1 MAETKTHPTKASV
14 EAYLAARA
22 SVEQQADCHALMAL
36 CARITGAA
44 ACMWGPSIVGYG
56 SYSYRYASGHSGRSC
71 LVGFAVRGRDLV
83 LYLLAEDDTS
93 MREYLQRAL
102 QRVGYDVDAVGC
114 GTEAV
119 PLLAPGRYDLLLT
132 DIVMP
137 EMDGIELAQKAS
149 AVDPAIRVMFITGFA
164 AVALQ
169 AGKTAP
175 EAKLLSKPFHLKD
188 LVAEV
193 DRLFQ
198 TEDQHGRL

>member
-1 MAETKTHPTKASV
+1 MMESMP
-14 EAYLAARA
+14 
-22 SVEQQADCHALMAL
+22 
-36 CARITGAA
+36 RI
-44 ACMWGPSIVGYG
+44 
-56 SYSYRYASGHSGRSC
+56 
-71 LVGFAVRGRDLV
+71 
-83 LYLLAEDDTS
+83 LLAEDDSS

-119 PLLAPGRYDLLLT
+119 PLLEASRYELLLT

-149 AVDPAIRVMFITGFA
+149 ALDPEIRVMFITGFA

-169 AGKTAP
+169 SGRAAP
-175 EAKLLSKPFHLKD
+175 EAKMLSKPFHLKD

-193 DRLFQ
+193 DRIFQ